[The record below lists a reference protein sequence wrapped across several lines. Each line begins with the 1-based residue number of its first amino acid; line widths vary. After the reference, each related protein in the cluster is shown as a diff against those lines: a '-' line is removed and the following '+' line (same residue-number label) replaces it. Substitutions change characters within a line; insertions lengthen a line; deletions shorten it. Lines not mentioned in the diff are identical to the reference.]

1 MIESGPTESLIKP
14 RQKTFR
20 MSLDRKKQQS
30 LYRSL
35 QNKHSKKQADGAELR
50 IRMNNKR
57 SGEDRVEENSLCTHV
72 VKDSSTSLFCKTESK
87 HHSSSICNLCYS
99 YSCFSELSNKL
110 YTLCSM
116 CDLSHSHII
125 YLVFCKY
132 KFEQPLHLVLNE
144 DIKQIPVHRY

>member
-50 IRMNNKR
+50 TRMNNKR
-57 SGEDRVEENSLCTHV
+57 SVEDRVEGNSLCTHV
-72 VKDSSTSLFCKTESK
+72 VKDSSTSLFCKT
-87 HHSSSICNLCYS
+87 
-99 YSCFSELSNKL
+99 
-110 YTLCSM
+110 
-116 CDLSHSHII
+116 
-125 YLVFCKY
+125 
-132 KFEQPLHLVLNE
+132 
-144 DIKQIPVHRY
+144 